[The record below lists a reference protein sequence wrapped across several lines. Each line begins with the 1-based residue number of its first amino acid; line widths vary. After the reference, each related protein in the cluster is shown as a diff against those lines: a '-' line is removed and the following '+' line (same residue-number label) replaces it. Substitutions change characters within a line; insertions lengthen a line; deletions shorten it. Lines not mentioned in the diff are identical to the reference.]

1 MAANAAGL
9 EEAAYL
15 ASEYIY
21 RSGSSSSSSSV
32 PPSPSSKLI
41 SIPVKISSAY
51 AEIQVLS
58 EEKEELARRLV
69 ALIERAQTRLD
80 IELAK
85 VRALSGDTTDY
96 SHLVPKPFVGLS
108 AGVDSIKNPA
118 LSMTESLKNALAG
131 TPISEQRQTTPLQPS
146 SPVST
151 SVAGSTSHKR
161 QFLHLHEFFHN
172 DRLAMDACAM
182 SIAARAGTATGLGID
197 WRGLAHRPTAPQ
209 HWLSDP
215 FSPVQLG
222 CRRLTAAPSI
232 KVPATA
238 WTQKR
243 SASPT
248 VQPATSQG
256 SHQRS
261 RLSRQIHPPTPEQE
275 EDEDAEGEEEVE
287 GDEGDDNRIYCYC
300 QQQSF
305 GDMIACDNE
314 EDCPYE
320 WFHLSCAGIK
330 GAPPE
335 RWYCNVCKE
344 KLADKQAGSAT
355 SSSRKGRKK

>member
-1 MAANAAGL
+1 MRHSL
-9 EEAAYL
+9 K
-15 ASEYIY
+15 ASG
-21 RSGSSSSSSSV
+21 SGSSSSSSTV

-41 SIPVKISSAY
+41 SIPAKISSAY
-51 AEIQVLS
+51 SEIQELAD
-58 EEKEELARRLV
+58 EKEELARRLV
-69 ALIERAQTRLD
+69 ALIERAQVRLD

-96 SHLVPKPFVGLS
+96 SNLVPKPLTGLS
-108 AGVDSIKNPA
+108 ASMDTFKNPA

-131 TPISEQRQTTPLQPS
+131 SPIGEQRQTTPIQPL

-151 SVAGSTSHKR
+151 AVAGSSSHKR
-161 QFLHLHEFFHN
+161 
-172 DRLAMDACAM
+172 RK
-182 SIAARAGTATGLGID
+182 
-197 WRGLAHRPTAPQ
+197 
-209 HWLSDP
+209 
-215 FSPVQLG
+215 V
-222 CRRLTAAPSI
+222 TAAPSI

-238 WTQKR
+238 WAQKR

-248 VQPATSQG
+248 VQPTTSQT

-261 RLSRQIHPPTPEQE
+261 RLSRQIHPVTPERD
-275 EDEDAEGEEEVE
+275 EDDDAEGEEDVE
-287 GDEGDDNRIYCYC
+287 GDDGDDNKIYCYC

-335 RWYCNVCKE
+335 RWYCNVCKD
-344 KLADKQAGSAT
+344 KMADKQAASAT